1 MKHKTIILIF
11 ALIISSNIFAE
22 NTENKEVF
30 YMPPETMPQFPGGE
44 SALMDF
50 VNKNIRNPTNSQG
63 RVIVQFVIDRQ
74 GKVINPE
81 IVRSVSTELDNEA
94 LRIVSLM
101 PTWTPGLQFGTNP
114 VSVKYTLPINFKSSE
129 VTSTQNSEKTVEN
142 IITNISKSVISA
154 DFSLEE
160 TGKNVY
166 STSGKFILKNEKFMV
181 EMPEMKIWFDGKTMW
196 SYASQINEVS
206 ITEPDKTELATIN
219 PLLLIKAVN
228 ETSTKTQTNK
238 GKNTTI
244 VFTPKTGKADFEKI
258 ELSVETSTN
267 NPTKIEIFGKDKSRM
282 IFEMTNY
289 KSEKNISDNTFVFN
303 KNEYKG
309 VFVNDLR

>member
-1 MKHKTIILIF
+1 MKHKTILLIF
-11 ALIISSNIFAE
+11 TLIISSNIFA
-22 NTENKEVF
+22 
-30 YMPPETMPQFPGGE
+30 
-44 SALMDF
+44 
-50 VNKNIRNPTNSQG
+50 
-63 RVIVQFVIDRQ
+63 
-74 GKVINPE
+74 
-81 IVRSVSTELDNEA
+81 
-94 LRIVSLM
+94 
-101 PTWTPGLQFGTNP
+101 
-114 VSVKYTLPINFKSSE
+114 
-129 VTSTQNSEKTVEN
+129 QNAEKTVEN
-142 IITNISKSVISA
+142 IIANISKSVISA
-154 DFSLEE
+154 DFTLEE
-160 TGKNVY
+160 TGKNEY

-303 KNEYKG
+303 KKEYKG